1 MRKVNIT
8 YKNHEQSNK
17 EQKNHNIIINN
28 VIEGSLKLLIRGVE
42 QV

>member
-8 YKNHEQSNK
+8 YENHEQSNT
-17 EQKNHNIIINN
+17 EQKNHNIIRNN
-28 VIEGSLKLLIRGVE
+28 VIEGSLKVLIRGVE